1 MKLKLHFFFSLLYKN
16 KVRVFICF
24 TFLFLS
30 CKKENTSGTIYK
42 SNFIKRGITSFPEL
56 EYWASNTK
64 EWQVFQDRI
73 ECLVSNEN
81 RKIHLLTRQLGS
93 QEGNLE
99 MKVRLGF
106 LNNKISNLNKN
117 WAGFHF
123 GNQRKLIKDDLN
135 NQNKGINIGVTT
147 NGTLFIGSP
156 CLAYKNSIIMDA
168 LKNGV
173 DLKILIE
180 NNNSSYTIDFSVLEI
195 STGKILGRISK
206 SNIVS
211 EQITG
216 DFTLVSNFVNQEV
229 NIENLNKSVWFQN
242 WEIKGSKVA
251 LP

>member
-1 MKLKLHFFFSLLYKN
+1 
-16 KVRVFICF
+16 
-24 TFLFLS
+24 
-30 CKKENTSGTIYK
+30 
-42 SNFIKRGITSFPEL
+42 
-56 EYWASNTK
+56 
-64 EWQVFQDRI
+64 
-73 ECLVSNEN
+73 
-81 RKIHLLTRQLGS
+81 
-93 QEGNLE
+93 
-99 MKVRLGF
+99 
-106 LNNKISNLNKN
+106 
-117 WAGFHF
+117 
-123 GNQRKLIKDDLN
+123 
-135 NQNKGINIGVTT
+135 
-147 NGTLFIGSP
+147 
-156 CLAYKNSIIMDA
+156 MDA